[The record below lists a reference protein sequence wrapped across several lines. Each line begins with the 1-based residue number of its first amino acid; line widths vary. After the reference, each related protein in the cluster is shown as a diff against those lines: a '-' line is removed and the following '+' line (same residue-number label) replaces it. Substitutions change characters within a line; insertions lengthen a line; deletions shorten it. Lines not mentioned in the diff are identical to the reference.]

1 MAPRPLPPWGR
12 PGAAAAAASTGE
24 GPINKQ
30 VVSMEGPLYS
40 YLLAHTREP
49 EVLCALREATAAQFP
64 AGARMQVSPEQGAF
78 LAWLVQA
85 LAVRR
90 VIEVGVFTGY
100 SSVAMALALPP
111 GGELLACDRDPAAMA
126 LARQYWALAGVADKA
141 RGGGGGGGRTAASR
155 LEQPAILLPQPPHAR
170 ELHQPTFLTPPGA
183 RPPSSSR

>member
-1 MAPRPLPPWGR
+1 MAPRPWGR
-12 PGAAAAAASTGE
+12 PGGATASASGSAAASASDAASGAASTSGE

-49 EVLCALREATAAQFP
+49 EVLRALREATAEQFP
-64 AGARMQVSPEQGAF
+64 TGARMQVSPEQGAF
-78 LAWLVQA
+78 LTWLVQA

-111 GGELLACDRDPAAMA
+111 GGELLACDRDAAAMA
-126 LARQYWALAGVADKA
+126 LARQYWALAGVADKVRA
-141 RGGGGGGGRTAASR
+141 HRDKAAGSWAGRQA
-155 LEQPAILLPQPPHAR
+155 
-170 ELHQPTFLTPPGA
+170 A
-183 RPPSSSR
+183 RPPAAASIRREEVAGLL